1 MPDWGLGRYELTA
14 AELEPVARR
23 VVAMAAPLR
32 NERVLDIACGTGNA
46 AILAA
51 RFKSKVVGLDQ
62 APRLIEVAGQ
72 RAAAEG
78 LDISF
83 VEGIAEDLRFPD
95 ASFDVVLSIFGL
107 IFASDPEKAFAEM
120 VRVMTPRARAFFTV
134 WLPGG
139 AIDSFVN
146 VCIKYVNAATGRS
159 GPPSP
164 LKWHDEAAVQELA
177 SRNGAAV
184 RFHEGELQFFADTA
198 EDFLQRNQQ
207 NHPMSVATRPL
218 LEKAGSLEAMEAESL
233 AALRAGNEDPERFRV
248 TSRYRVVEIRR

>member
-83 VEGIAEDLRFPD
+83 VVGNAEELGFPD
-95 ASFDVVLSIFGL
+95 ETFDVVLSIFGL
-107 IFASDPEKAFAEM
+107 IFASDAEMAFAEM
-120 VRVMTPRARAFFTV
+120 VRVMTPRGRAFFTV

-146 VCIKYVNAATGRS
+146 VCVKYVNAATGQS
-159 GPPSP
+159 GPPYR

-177 SRNGAAV
+177 SGNRATV
-184 RFHEGELQFFADTA
+184 RFHEGELEFFADSA
-198 EDFLQRNQQ
+198 EDFLRRNQQ

-218 LEKAGSLEAMEAESL
+218 LEQAGSLEAMEAESL
-233 AALRAGNEDPERFRV
+233 AALRAGNESPERFRV

>member
-14 AELEPVARR
+14 AELEPVAQR

-51 RFKSKVVGLDQ
+51 RFKSKVIGLDQ

-72 RAAAEG
+72 RAAAED

-83 VEGIAEDLRFPD
+83 VVGNAEELGFPD
-95 ASFDVVLSIFGL
+95 ISFDVVLSIFGL
-107 IFASDPEKAFAEM
+107 VFASDPVRAFAEM
-120 VRVMTPRARAFFTV
+120 VRVMTPRGRGFLTV

-146 VCIKYVNAATGRS
+146 VCMKYVSSAGQS
-159 GPPSP
+159 GPPSR
-164 LKWHDEAAVQELA
+164 LKWYDEAEVWDLA
-177 SRNGAAV
+177 SRYRATV
-184 RFHEGELQFFADTA
+184 RMHDGELQIFADSPEA
-198 EDFLQRNQQ
+198 FLRLNQQ

-218 LEKAGSLEAMEAESL
+218 LEEAGSLKDMEAESL
-233 AALRAGNEDPERFRV
+233 AVLQAGNEDPEKFRV